1 MRMLEVEDEERLA
14 RLISQVLVEE
24 GYAVETEANGRQA
37 LMRAL
42 ADEYDLLIVDWMLPD
57 LSGVQLV
64 KRLRAAEV
72 GTPAIML
79 TARDQIEDRVEGLD
93 AGADDYLPKPF
104 AFPELLARVR
114 AMTRRPW
121 TEGKDGAILAVGDV
135 TLDPV
140 RHVVRHGG
148 ENVDL
153 TAKEFALLATLLQRP
168 GQVFTRPVLLDTVW
182 GGLARGLRQRRRPL
196 HLLPAQET
204 RRRRRRLP
212 HSNRPRCR
220 LHLRAAARIALMFEH
235 IRRRLTMGYVGILAL
250 ILLVFGVVVVFSF
263 YLRVSEQQDDLLL
276 QKAEDMANDVLSG
289 KDKYDVVRAT
299 TDYDVA
305 VIVLLPDGSSY
316 GDLDET
322 SFSLGLPYTY
332 MAQRAG
338 QE

>member
-1 MRMLEVEDEERLA
+1 MRILVVEDEERLA
-14 RLISQVLVEE
+14 RLISRVLVEE

-37 LMRAL
+37 LVRAL
-42 ADEYDLLIVDWMLPD
+42 ADEYELLIVDWMLPG

-114 AMTRRPW
+114 ALARRPRG
-121 TEGKDGAILAVGDV
+121 EEKDGAILAAGDV

-148 ENVDL
+148 EIVDL

-182 GGLARGLRQRRRPL
+182 GASPEVYANVVDLYVSYLRKKHDGDGNL
-196 HLLPAQET
+196 
-204 RRRRRRLP
+204 
-212 HSNRPRCR
+212 S
-220 LHLRAAARIALMFEH
+220 H
-235 IRRRLTMGYVGILAL
+235 IRTVRGVGYTFEPQPGP
-250 ILLVFGVVVVFSF
+250 
-263 YLRVSEQQDDLLL
+263 R
-276 QKAEDMANDVLSG
+276 
-289 KDKYDVVRAT
+289 
-299 TDYDVA
+299 
-305 VIVLLPDGSSY
+305 
-316 GDLDET
+316 
-322 SFSLGLPYTY
+322 
-332 MAQRAG
+332 
-338 QE
+338 